1 MALMMKKSIPVAK
14 NKYHSPLR
22 AEAEALTHQRIISA
36 ALSLYVEKWLDQI
49 TLDQIA
55 KRAGV
60 SVQTVLRH
68 FGSAEALISAA
79 GRAANDQAIQQRQN
93 PPVGDIPVA
102 ISGLM
107 DHYEAMSPTGLRT
120 LALEGR
126 YPELDALLVEGRQKH
141 QEWVKR
147 VFSPYLKRASK
158 KDRQRLTVQLASL
171 CDMYMWKLLR
181 LDGGLSREQ
190 AEFALSEMLMALLR
204 SKGLL
209 EKGDDSDGHK

>member
-1 MALMMKKSIPVAK
+1 MKKSTHMRK
-14 NKYHSPLR
+14 NKYHSPIR

-36 ALSLYVEKWLDQI
+36 TLSLYVEKWLDQI

-68 FGSAEALISAA
+68 FGNAETLISAA
-79 GRAANDQAIQQRQN
+79 GRAVNDRAIQQRQD
-93 PPVGDIPVA
+93 PPVGDIPRAVA
-102 ISGLM
+102 GLM
-107 DHYEAMSPTGLRT
+107 DFYEDMAPTGLRT

-141 QEWVKR
+141 REWVEQ
-147 VFSPYLKRASK
+147 VFSPYLKRAPK
-158 KDRQRLTVQLASL
+158 RNRQRLKVQLASL

-181 LDGGLSREQ
+181 MDGGLSREQ
-190 AEFALSEMLMALLR
+190 AESALNEMLRALLVQ
-204 SKGLL
+204 KGLL
-209 EKGDDSDGHK
+209 EKGDE